1 MTVDGVIAVVDG
13 PALLDGRFASD
24 PAALQAQ
31 READEALDHESPL
44 EEVFEDQL
52 SCADLVVLNKVDQLD
67 TEGRARTL
75 SLLADELR
83 PGVKIVQAEQAR
95 IDADILLGLAAAAE
109 DDLATRPSH
118 HDAVDG
124 EHDHDEFDSFI
135 LNLGPIADPE
145 ALEARLIA
153 TIDAHDILRIK
164 GFIDVPG
171 KRRRHVVQAVGARVA
186 RYFDRDWGADEA
198 RESRLVV
205 IGLAPLDRAAIS
217 AALLA

>member
-1 MTVDGVIAVVDG
+1 
-13 PALLDGRFASD
+13 
-24 PAALQAQ
+24 
-31 READEALDHESPL
+31 
-44 EEVFEDQL
+44 
-52 SCADLVVLNKVDQLD
+52 
-67 TEGRARTL
+67 
-75 SLLADELR
+75 
-83 PGVKIVQAEQAR
+83 
-95 IDADILLGLAAAAE
+95 LAAAAE

-135 LNLGPIADPE
+135 LTLGPIADPE
-145 ALEARLIA
+145 TLEARLIA
-153 TIDAHDILRIK
+153 TIEEHDILRIK